1 MNKIDRSIAPV
12 MFTPNN
18 VEALTEKVIVTPKGV
33 KIYSLEFPQFDVVRV
48 SMVFRA
54 GSKYQN
60 MPFMA
65 ASTLGMLSEGT
76 ANKTNKQISDILD
89 FYGIYFDVSID
100 RDYSIVTICSL
111 SKFFDTAIDIL
122 EDIILNPT
130 FPKKELSV
138 LGSKRKNSL
147 KLEREKVDYIAL
159 EKFSNSIYGENNPYG
174 VSYSEECY
182 EDLKPKHLKEFYD
195 NHYLLNNL
203 FSVVSGNITPEII
216 EKISNI
222 CDKLPEKEFA
232 IKDCSKFDTEPVTR
246 HIEKEDSLQSAIKVG
261 RLMFTKKHEDFIP
274 MQFLTTVLGG
284 YFGSRLILNVRE
296 DKGYTYSIF
305 AGLINMEDG
314 GHFVIST
321 EVGSEYT
328 QKALEEIF
336 YEMEVLKTELIP
348 EEELVMVRNVIIGQ
362 ILRILDGPFGISDVT
377 IESVQNQTD
386 NSSVG
391 QLIRTINEIGAEQ
404 LRDMAIKYFNK
415 EEMTVVVVGA
425 K

>member
-1 MNKIDRSIAPV
+1 M
-12 MFTPNN
+12 
-18 VEALTEKVIVTPKGV
+18 
-33 KIYSLEFPQFDVVRV
+33 
-48 SMVFRA
+48 
-54 GSKYQN
+54 
-60 MPFMA
+60 
-65 ASTLGMLSEGT
+65 
-76 ANKTNKQISDILD
+76 
-89 FYGIYFDVSID
+89 
-100 RDYSIVTICSL
+100 
-111 SKFFDTAIDIL
+111 
-122 EDIILNPT
+122 
-130 FPKKELSV
+130 
-138 LGSKRKNSL
+138 
-147 KLEREKVDYIAL
+147 
-159 EKFSNSIYGENNPYG
+159 
-174 VSYSEECY
+174 
-182 EDLKPKHLKEFYD
+182 
-195 NHYLLNNL
+195 
-203 FSVVSGNITPEII
+203 
-216 EKISNI
+216 
-222 CDKLPEKEFA
+222 
-232 IKDCSKFDTEPVTR
+232 
-246 HIEKEDSLQSAIKVG
+246 
-261 RLMFTKKHEDFIP
+261 
-274 MQFLTTVLGG
+274 
-284 YFGSRLILNVRE
+284 RE

-362 ILRILDGPFGISDVT
+362 VLRILDGPFGISDVT